1 MIGKIEFDVITKR
14 LEERCDA
21 ITANVVID
29 TIKRQIKEIEQL
41 NAQLKTCQR
50 ECKRLRDLK

>member
-1 MIGKIEFDVITKR
+1 MIGKIELDVITKR
-14 LEERCDA
+14 LEQRCDA
-21 ITANVVID
+21 ITDNVVID

-41 NAQLKTCQR
+41 NAQLKNCQR